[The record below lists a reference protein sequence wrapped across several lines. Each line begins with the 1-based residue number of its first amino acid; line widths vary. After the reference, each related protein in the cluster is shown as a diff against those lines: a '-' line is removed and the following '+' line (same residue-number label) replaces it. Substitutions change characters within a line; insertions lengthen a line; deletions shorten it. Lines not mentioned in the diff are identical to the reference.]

1 MIKIILVII
10 VVLLFR
16 RLIYTLGS
24 RRGYKP
30 NTNEYNKNNNQSEKA
45 YFHEESQTTEYKCT
59 EDDKKILTI
68 PIDHIQNELDTII
81 SYIPNFQ
88 LHKFVKSA
96 ADSLYMI
103 YEVML
108 EKADES
114 YNEKEII
121 EKLKY
126 LVESS
131 YINTVIS
138 KQYLITKYIKEINQ
152 LKLKQIYL
160 LSTKTFILL
169 TTSKENIEFTF
180 TKNLKHND
188 KNWYLSKIETKQ
200 S

>member
-1 MIKIILVII
+1 
-10 VVLLFR
+10 
-16 RLIYTLGS
+16 
-24 RRGYKP
+24 
-30 NTNEYNKNNNQSEKA
+30 
-45 YFHEESQTTEYKCT
+45 
-59 EDDKKILTI
+59 
-68 PIDHIQNELDTII
+68 
-81 SYIPNFQ
+81 
-88 LHKFVKSA
+88 
-96 ADSLYMI
+96 MI